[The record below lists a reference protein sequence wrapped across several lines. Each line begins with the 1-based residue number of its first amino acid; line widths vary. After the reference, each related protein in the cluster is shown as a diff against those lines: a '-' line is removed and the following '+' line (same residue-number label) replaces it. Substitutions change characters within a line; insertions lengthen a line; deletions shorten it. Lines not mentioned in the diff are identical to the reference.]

1 MELYRLSCYYKHNV
15 TPILIMEILG
25 DLKKEATAGKP
36 PPEDRVKDFANK
48 LFPVEII
55 VNDLYLDLVHNDLM
69 GKGPSLDGRPNV
81 RMQKAVQSSS
91 GQKGLVIDQTLEE
104 KSVYKWKD
112 GKFSEADKEL
122 SALWHAH
129 TTQEDILVNLK
140 SKLTLDV
147 SGIKDFKTLNQK
159 VTEFLTTPFGQ
170 QSFLM
175 ILLRN
180 YKVSSIDGMEVIN
193 RWMIQ
198 GRPQISTF
206 APYAFHCLRVDTI
219 FSYGLASGLI
229 TTRPTNKVDLEYLY
243 YMPFGNIFTSND
255 KLHKNLAPLL
265 LRSYQKFYTG
275 TELKADLSNIVKYL
289 ETLPVEEV
297 RKYKLE
303 PPVIDGSLTAELW
316 KEYFG
321 YPEHKQWDRKLSDKE
336 LERSKKK
343 IDEFEKAAKEK
354 GLEIGELNDPD
365 FIVKTSYLS
374 KRDLCFCGSGK
385 IIINCCM
392 TEEQFDGEV
401 RKRNH

>member
-1 MELYRLSCYYKHNV
+1 
-15 TPILIMEILG
+15 
-25 DLKKEATAGKP
+25 
-36 PPEDRVKDFANK
+36 
-48 LFPVEII
+48 
-55 VNDLYLDLVHNDLM
+55 
-69 GKGPSLDGRPNV
+69 
-81 RMQKAVQSSS
+81 MQKAVQSSS
-91 GQKGLVIDQTLEE
+91 GQKGLVVDQTLEE

-122 SALWHAH
+122 SALWRAH

-140 SKLTLDV
+140 SRLTLDV
-147 SGIKDFKTLNQK
+147 SGIKDFKTLDQK

-180 YKVSSIDGMEVIN
+180 YKVSSIDGMEVMN
-193 RWMIQ
+193 RWIMQ
-198 GRPQISTF
+198 GRPPISTF
-206 APYAFHCLRVDTI
+206 APYAFHCLRVDTL

-275 TELKADLSNIVKYL
+275 VELKADLSNIVKHL
-289 ETLPVEEV
+289 EALPVEEV
-297 RKYKLE
+297 RKYKSE

-316 KEYFG
+316 KEYFD
-321 YPEHKQWDRKLSDKE
+321 YPEQKQWNREMSPIEWEKF
-336 LERSKKK
+336 KKK
-343 IDEFEKAAKEK
+343 IDEFEKAANEK
-354 GLEIGELNDPD
+354 GLETGELNDPD

-374 KRDLCFCGSGK
+374 KKDLCYCGSGK
-385 IIINCCM
+385 IIIDCCM
-392 TEEQFDGEV
+392 TEEQFDGMA
-401 RKRNH
+401 KR